1 MKFIATVEQLRPIL
15 GWIREQIAQ
24 VGFDRTALHN
34 IELASEEAV
43 INIIH
48 HAYQDSPET
57 VEVVVHVLPEKIGA
71 EIVFKDFGPP
81 FNPLE
86 TKAIDPTAEI
96 EEREIG
102 GLGIY
107 FIRQLM
113 DDVRYSRDR
122 DQNVLVLVKNL
133 NRSDK

>member
-1 MKFIATVEQLRPIL
+1 MKFLANIEQLRPIL
-15 GWIREQIAQ
+15 GWIREQIAEI
-24 VGFDRTALHN
+24 GFDRSALHN

-57 VEVVVHVLPEKIGA
+57 VEVMVNIFPEKKRA

-81 FNPLE
+81 FNPLDAKE
-86 TKAIDPTAEI
+86 IDPQQEL

-113 DDVRYSRDR
+113 DEVRYSREN
-122 DQNVLVLVKNL
+122 DQNVLILVKKL
-133 NRSDK
+133 KP

>member
-1 MKFIATVEQLRPIL
+1 MKFIANVEQLRPIL
-15 GWIREQIAQ
+15 AWIREQVAPL
-24 VGFDRTALHN
+24 GFDRSTLHN

-48 HAYQDSPET
+48 HAYRDSPET
-57 VEVVVHVLPEKIGA
+57 VEVMVQIPPEKNQI

-86 TKAIDPTAEI
+86 TPEINPFAEL

-113 DDVRYSRDR
+113 DEVRYTRER
-122 DQNVLVLVKNL
+122 DQNVLVLIK
-133 NRSDK
+133 KHAT

>member
-1 MKFIATVEQLRPIL
+1 MKFIANIEQLRPIL
-15 GWIREQIAQ
+15 EWIRSQIAQ
-24 VGFDRTALHN
+24 MGFDRSALHN

-57 VEVVVHVLPEKIGA
+57 VDVMVNVLPEKSCA

-86 TKAIDPTAEI
+86 MKEIDPLAELD
-96 EEREIG
+96 EREIG

-113 DDVRYSRDR
+113 DEVRYSREQ
-122 DQNVLVLVKNL
+122 DQNILVLVKKL
-133 NRSDK
+133 KP